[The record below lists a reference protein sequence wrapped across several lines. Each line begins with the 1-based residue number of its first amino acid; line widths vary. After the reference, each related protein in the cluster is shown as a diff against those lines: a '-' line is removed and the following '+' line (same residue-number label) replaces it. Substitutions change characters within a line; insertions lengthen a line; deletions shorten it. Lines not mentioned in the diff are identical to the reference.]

1 MSHAAAKPRPYFS
14 LCVEVDTSGQIHN
27 SSSRAAEIG
36 RRRGQLFVVATED
49 SEKPSDFRSR
59 LANIPAIGSDPVAE
73 QWATAR
79 PPVVRP
85 PPPVARPAQRGS
97 QAPVATPTTTPPTT
111 APDETYAPTPS
122 PGNEPQ
128 QEFGLP
134 LRRRRRWPLVLFV
147 FFAIGAILVLVPLFM
162 ARRVFDSVERVPVAQ
177 VLSPASEGTNILLV
191 GTDSRSGID
200 ATTDNAGAIIGEP
213 VSGERTDTIMI
224 LRIEDDGTKVM
235 SLPRD
240 LWLPIDGGGS
250 QRINTAF
257 SKGPTAIINT
267 VQNEL
272 AIPITH
278 YVQVDLAG
286 FIDLVDAVDG
296 VDITIPYPAF
306 DRGSGLDLPIAG
318 TVTLDSTQALAYV
331 RSRFY
336 TEIRDGQQVVDG
348 TSDLGR
354 VQRQQDFMRALMA
367 KLSTQRNPFVLNDM
381 ASSMADAVAMD
392 DATSFTQA
400 LQIAN
405 TLRSQTPETVVLP
418 TVPSR
423 QGAAAVLLLGDG
435 ANEVLADFQG

>member
-1 MSHAAAKPRPYFS
+1 MQN
-14 LCVEVDTSGQIHN
+14 TSG
-27 SSSRAAEIG
+27 RAAETG
-36 RRRGQLFVVATED
+36 RRRGQLFNVATED
-49 SEKPSDFRSR
+49 SEKPGDFRSR
-59 LANIPAIGSDPVAE
+59 LANIPAIGSESVAK
-73 QWATAR
+73 QWESAR
-79 PPVVRP
+79 PPIVRP
-85 PPPVARPAQRGS
+85 PAPIARPGQEGS
-97 QAPVATPTTTPPTT
+97 YAPVATPPTPATPPVN
-111 APDETYAPTPS
+111 PYAPTPTH
-122 PGNEPQ
+122 GDQPQ
-128 QEFGLP
+128 EEFELP

-147 FFAIGAILVLVPLFM
+147 LVAIAAIMVLVPLFM

-177 VLSPASEGTNILLV
+177 VLSPPSEGTNILLV

-200 ATTDNAGAIIGEP
+200 ATTENAGVIIGEP

-224 LRIEDDGTKVM
+224 LRIEADGTKIM

-267 VQNEL
+267 VQSEL

-296 VDITIPYPAF
+296 VNITIPYPAF
-306 DRGSGLDLPIAG
+306 DRGSGLDLPTAG

-336 TEIRDGQQVVDG
+336 TEIRDGQRVVDG

-392 DATSFTQA
+392 DATSLTQA
-400 LQIAN
+400 LRIAN
-405 TLRSQTPETVVLP
+405 RLRSETPESIVLP

-423 QGAAAVLLLGDG
+423 QGSAAVLLLANG
-435 ANEVLADFQG
+435 ANEVLAQFQG